1 MAEIKKEQFLI
12 CLSVSLC
19 NNYDSKLK
27 EEILLKEILQSV
39 GAEQIE
45 LGEAQVE
52 YQEKFLQ
59 KSGQMLEWAAQGSV
73 GVTIPGG
80 VQEPWRCGTKEHGSV
95 QCWWEVEL
103 GKKS

>member
-1 MAEIKKEQFLI
+1 MGM
-12 CLSVSLC
+12 VG
-19 NNYDSKLK
+19 
-27 EEILLKEILQSV
+27 SV

-80 VQEPWRCGTKEHGSV
+80 VQREFRCCVEGRGLARTIGEGQMVGLDDPVGLFQPW
-95 QCWWEVEL
+95 
-103 GKKS
+103 